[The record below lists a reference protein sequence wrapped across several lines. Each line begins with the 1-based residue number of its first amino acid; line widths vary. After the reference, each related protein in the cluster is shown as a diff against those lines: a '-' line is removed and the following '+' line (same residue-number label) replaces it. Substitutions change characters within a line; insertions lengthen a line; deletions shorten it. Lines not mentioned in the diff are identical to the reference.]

1 MDTQAIDLE
10 RGCHAWVEV
19 LFADREVAGEV
30 AGGLACKARPPRTMP
45 TILVAK
51 ESIVKYL

>member
-10 RGCHAWVEV
+10 RGCNAWVEV
-19 LFADREVAGEV
+19 LFADREVAGE
-30 AGGLACKARPPRTMP
+30 LASKARPLRTMP